1 MLVITGGGLVGTL
14 AFVVAVDEIDRLNQL
29 LGWESPAATG

>member
-1 MLVITGGGLVGTL
+1 LVGTL
-14 AFVVAVDEIDRLNQL
+14 AFVVASQFGLAVDEIDRLNQL